1 MAMDRRLLACG
12 EWRRPCRLAGIDPEQ
27 TSRDIRCQRRID
39 MSLGTILIVV
49 LLLMLLGV
57 LPTWSHSANWGY
69 LPSGGL
75 GLLLVVLV
83 VLVVVGRI

>member
-1 MAMDRRLLACG
+1 MYRRLLACG
-12 EWRRPCRLAGIDPEQ
+12 ESRRSWQLAGTDP
-27 TSRDIRCQRRID
+27 TLTNRKTRRLRRTA
-39 MSLGTILIVV
+39 MSLGTILIII

-69 LPSGGL
+69 LPSSGL

-83 VLVVVGRI
+83 VLVAVGRI

>member
-1 MAMDRRLLACG
+1 MDPRLLACS
-12 EWRRPCRLAGIDPEQ
+12 EWRRPWQPAGFDPAL
-27 TSRDIRCQRRID
+27 TMRDIRCQRRTV
-39 MSLGTILIVV
+39 MSLGTILIVI

-69 LPSGGL
+69 LPSSGL

>member
-1 MAMDRRLLACG
+1 MPL
-12 EWRRPCRLAGIDPEQ
+12 
-27 TSRDIRCQRRID
+27 S
-39 MSLGTILIVV
+39 TILIVV
-49 LLLMLLGV
+49 LLLMLMGV

-75 GLLLVVLV
+75 GVLLVVIV